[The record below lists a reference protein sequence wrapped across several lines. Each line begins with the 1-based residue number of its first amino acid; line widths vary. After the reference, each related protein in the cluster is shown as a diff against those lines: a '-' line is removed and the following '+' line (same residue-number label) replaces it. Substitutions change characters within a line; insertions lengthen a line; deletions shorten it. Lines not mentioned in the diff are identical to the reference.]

1 MTASPS
7 RSVSPVSSGPSG
19 PTARATPAARPL
31 APTRRRFLVGAGALG
46 AAAALAA
53 CGGKKD
59 ERSSSSLKVAYQKT
73 SAFTQLDSL
82 LTKAKGEFE
91 AAYPDVTIELV
102 PIEAEQDQ
110 YFTKLALM
118 NGSPAT
124 APDIIYEDSFQVRSD
139 AAAGYLLPIDE
150 YVEKWEDWSQFVDTA
165 RQAGIGDDGK
175 LYGVS
180 MGTDTR
186 AIYFNKK
193 IFAQAG
199 LPADWQPK
207 TWDEI
212 LDAARTLKA
221 KVPDVIPLNIFVGK
235 AAGEATSMQGF
246 EMLLSGTEGTFLYDT
261 ETTKWVTGSKGFTDS
276 LTFMHTVYAEGLG
289 PSLDIALDASVGNR
303 VSTELLPQGKLA
315 MAIDGS
321 WMPGNWIAGDNPWPE
336 WEETMGFA
344 KMPTKDGQGDKFTS
358 MSGGW
363 TLAIGS
369 QTANAEAAFNF
380 ISIALSYDN
389 TLKYDTENAQV
400 AVRKDV
406 AQSAEYLAYNSSFEF
421 FSSLV
426 GVTHFRPSTPDY
438 SQISGNIQIACES
451 VATDAATP
459 QEAAATYDA
468 GLVGIVGQDGTEAAS

>member
-1 MTASPS
+1 MTDRYREAMGKALYLAD
-7 RSVSPVSSGPSG
+7 R
-19 PTARATPAARPL
+19 ARETGDVP
-31 APTRRRFLVGAGALG
+31 VGAVVLDTLGRVVGKGWNCREKDRDPAGHAEIVAL
-46 AAAALAA
+46 
-53 CGGKKD
+53 
-59 ERSSSSLKVAYQKT
+59 R
-73 SAFTQLDSL
+73 
-82 LTKAKGEFE
+82 
-91 AAYPDVTIELV
+91 
-102 PIEAEQDQ
+102 
-110 YFTKLALM
+110 
-118 NGSPAT
+118 
-124 APDIIYEDSFQVRSD
+124 
-139 AAAGYLLPIDE
+139 
-150 YVEKWEDWSQFVDTA
+150 
-165 RQAGIGDDGK
+165 
-175 LYGVS
+175 
-180 MGTDTR
+180 
-186 AIYFNKK
+186 
-193 IFAQAG
+193 
-199 LPADWQPK
+199 
-207 TWDEI
+207 
-212 LDAARTLKA
+212 DAARTLKA
-221 KVPDVIPLNIFVGK
+221 KVPDVIPLNVFVGK